1 MTDDEIIEMAKQS
14 GMSLTTTHPMNG
26 YHIHHS
32 ELITF
37 ARLVAEKQIEIDAA
51 LCDATFDVLD
61 CAKAIRSQT

>member
-1 MTDDEIIEMAKQS
+1 MTDEQIIEVAKQS
-14 GMSLTTTHPMNG
+14 GTPIRYYYDDTGLTED
-26 YHIHHS
+26 